1 MLVMYVG
8 DNDVYV
14 VCVWRYIN
22 EWWRRWLFDN
32 DLSGEIPSELGQLTN
47 LQYLYV
53 LFTPPSFH
61 VAHSRALPFLSPARS
76 ALSMFYLF
84 STGFFVPLI
93 VLVSTS
99 LCSACFSLVSFEE
112 FERRNRRDTSSR
124 LPCAMLVMCVGDGD
138 VHMVCV

>member
-1 MLVMYVG
+1 MSFEEFEQRNRRDTSSRLPCAMLVMCVG
-8 DNDVYV
+8 DGEVHV

-22 EWWRRWLFDN
+22 ERWRRWLQIN
-32 DLSGEIPSELGQLTN
+32 QLTGPIPSELGQLTN
-47 LQYLYV
+47 LDKLYV

-93 VLVSTS
+93 VLVLDFLS
-99 LCSACFSLVSFEE
+99 
-112 FERRNRRDTSSR
+112 
-124 LPCAMLVMCVGDGD
+124 CA
-138 VHMVCV
+138 

>member
-1 MLVMYVG
+1 MYG
-8 DNDVYV
+8 DRDVYV

-22 EWWRRWLFDN
+22 EWWSRGLFEN
-32 DLSGEIPSELGQLTN
+32 VLWGEIPSELGKLTN
-47 LQYLYV
+47 LVELYV

-93 VLVSTS
+93 VLVLDFLS
-99 LCSACFSLVSFEE
+99 CACFSLLSFEQYD
-112 FERRNRRDTSSR
+112 RRNRRDTTS
-124 LPCAMLVMCVGDGD
+124 
-138 VHMVCV
+138 

>member
-1 MLVMYVG
+1 MVVVCVG
-8 DNDVYV
+8 DGDVHV

-22 EWWRRWLFDN
+22 EWWSRWLN
-32 DLSGEIPSELGQLTN
+32 GNALNGTIPTELGQLTN
-47 LQYLYV
+47 LEYLYV

-93 VLVSTS
+93 VLVLDFLS
-99 LCSACFSLVSFEE
+99 
-112 FERRNRRDTSSR
+112 
-124 LPCAMLVMCVGDGD
+124 CA
-138 VHMVCV
+138 